1 MSEVSEKQKNH
12 YTCSR
17 QQKHGSMLPSGESV
31 VMKQRGCDLGC
42 AREDWDR
49 RRRPAAVSLL
59 YGCKHMKR
67 HSQAKRTSAREQL
80 AVSSPEPL
88 LRALQ
93 ALRCFQMSLSFNAA
107 SYHTAGR
114 RKPGAQ
120 AEKSTHL
127 ITKFS
132 LVQG

>member
-1 MSEVSEKQKNH
+1 
-12 YTCSR
+12 
-17 QQKHGSMLPSGESV
+17 MLPSGECV
-31 VMKQRGCDLGC
+31 VMKRCGCDLGC
-42 AREDWDR
+42 TREDGDR
-49 RRRPAAVSLL
+49 RRTPVAVSLL
-59 YGCKHMKR
+59 YGWKHRKR
-67 HSQAKRTSAREQL
+67 HSQAKLTSAREQL

-93 ALRCFQMSLSFNAA
+93 ALRCFQMALCFNAA
-107 SYHTAGR
+107 SSQHTAGR
-114 RKPGAQ
+114 RKLGAQ